1 MWLNHLKESSNSTA
15 HTKII
20 RGVWLLYLVITI
32 KMGPEILLTLCLVL
46 LNGFFVAAEFAIVKV
61 RISQIQVKA
70 ANSFTGR
77 IAESVVSNLDGYLA
91 ATQLGITLASL
102 GLGWIGEDV
111 MTKLILS
118 AMEGLRVPVDEAL
131 AHRIALPIAFS
142 VITVLHIVFGELAPK
157 TLAIRYPTSTTL
169 YTSVPLKAFYFVF
182 RPFIYILNGLA
193 NFILRLIGIQPV
205 PHAEIHS
212 EDELKLII
220 AESAEGGAIRASER
234 ELIQNVF
241 DFDDRTVR
249 QVLKPRNQIAAIN
262 VAMPID
268 EAIDYAIQEGYSRYP
283 VYEGSMDNIIGFILT
298 KDLLATLRTQHRQ
311 VDFRSMIRELLFI
324 SSSKKISQVLRQFQ
338 EQKNQMAIV
347 VNEFGGM
354 VGLVTLE
361 DIIEELVGDIQDETD
376 TEMPIVEK
384 VSDKIFRIQAQH
396 PLDEINAFLPTPLPE
411 SESYITLAGLIM
423 EHSEE
428 LPEEGQELIIHPYQ
442 VRIIDMV
449 QNSPSVIEMLFL
461 DVPSREGEE

>member
-1 MWLNHLKESSNSTA
+1 
-15 HTKII
+15 
-20 RGVWLLYLVITI
+20 
-32 KMGPEILLTLCLVL
+32 MGPEILLTFFLVF

-61 RISQIQVKA
+61 RMSQIQVKSGA
-70 ANSFTGR
+70 TFTAR

-111 MTKLILS
+111 MTKLILM
-118 AMEGLRVPVDEAL
+118 AMDGLNLQMSEEL
-131 AHRIALPIAFS
+131 AHRIALPVAFS

-157 TLAIRYPTSTTL
+157 SLAIRYPTSTTL

-182 RPFIYILNGLA
+182 RPFIYILNGFA

-220 AESAEGGAIRASER
+220 AESAEGGAIRPSER

-262 VAMPID
+262 VAMSID

-283 VYEGSMDNIIGFILT
+283 VYEINMDNIIGFILT
-298 KDLLATLRTQHRQ
+298 KDLLATLRRQ
-311 VDFRSMIRELLFI
+311 DRQIELRSMLRELLFI

-347 VNEFGGM
+347 VNEFGGI
-354 VGLVTLE
+354 VGLLTLE

-384 VSDKIFRIQAQH
+384 VSDTVFRIQAQH
-396 PLDEINAFLPTPLPE
+396 PVDEINAFLPSPLPE
-411 SESYITLAGLIM
+411 SETYVTLAGLIM
-423 EHSEE
+423 EQSEE

-442 VRIIDMV
+442 VRIVNLI
-449 QNSPSVIEMLFL
+449 QNSPAVIEVRVL
-461 DVPSREGEE
+461 DVPSRDGEEG

>member
-1 MWLNHLKESSNSTA
+1 MRQNLPLLKSVSL
-15 HTKII
+15 K
-20 RGVWLLYLVITI
+20 
-32 KMGPEILLTLCLVL
+32 
-46 LNGFFVAAEFAIVKV
+46 
-61 RISQIQVKA
+61 IQVKA
-70 ANSFTGR
+70 SESFAGR
-77 IAESVVSNLDGYLA
+77 IAEGVVNNLDGYLA

-102 GLGWIGEDV
+102 GLGWVGEDV
-111 MTKLILS
+111 MTKLIIGS
-118 AMEGLRVPVDEAL
+118 MEGLNLHLDEAL
-131 AHRIALPIAFS
+131 AHRIALPIAFA
-142 VITVLHIVFGELAPK
+142 VITVMHIVFGELAPK
-157 TLAIRYPTSTTL
+157 SLAIRYPTSTTL
-169 YTSVPLKAFYFVF
+169 YTSLPLRAFYFVF
-182 RPFIYILNGLA
+182 RPFIYILNGFA
-193 NFILRLIGIQPV
+193 NFILKSIGIQPV

-249 QVLKPRNQIAAIN
+249 QVLKPRNQISAIN

-268 EAIDYAIQEGYSRYP
+268 DAIDYAIHEGYSRYP
-283 VYEGSMDNIIGFILT
+283 VYEENMDNILGFILT
-298 KDLLATLRTQHRQ
+298 KDLLATLRGNRQ
-311 VDFRSMIRELLFI
+311 GTLRSMTRELLFI

-347 VNEFGGM
+347 VNEFGGI
-354 VGLVTLE
+354 VGLLTLE

-384 VSDKIFRIQAQH
+384 ISDNVFRVHAQH
-396 PLDEINAFLPTPLPE
+396 PVDEINAFLPFPLQE

-423 EHSEE
+423 EQSDE

-442 VRIIDMV
+442 VRIIDMI
-449 QNSPSVIEMLFL
+449 QNSPSIIELLLL
-461 DVPSREGEE
+461 DVPSRDKDE

>member
-1 MWLNHLKESSNSTA
+1 
-15 HTKII
+15 
-20 RGVWLLYLVITI
+20 
-32 KMGPEILLTLCLVL
+32 MGPEILLTIFLVL

-70 ANSFTGR
+70 GSSFTAR
-77 IAESVVSNLDGYLA
+77 IAESVVGNLDGYLA

-118 AMEGLRVPVDEAL
+118 AMHGLNLQMTEAL
-131 AHRIALPIAFS
+131 AHRIALPVAFS

-157 TLAIRYPTSTTL
+157 SLAIRYPTSTTL
-169 YTSVPLKAFYFVF
+169 YTSAPLKAFYFVF
-182 RPFIYILNGLA
+182 RPFIYILNGFA
-193 NFILRLIGIQPV
+193 NFILRMVGIQPV

-298 KDLLATLRTQHRQ
+298 KDLLATLRYDQRPT
-311 VDFRSMIRELLFI
+311 DFRGMIRELLFI

-347 VNEFGGM
+347 VNEFGGI
-354 VGLVTLE
+354 VGLLTLE

-384 VSDKIFRIQAQH
+384 VSDTVYRIQAQH
-396 PLDEINAFLPTPLPE
+396 PVDEINAFLPSPLPE
-411 SESYITLAGLIM
+411 SENYITLAGLIM
-423 EHSEE
+423 EQSEE
-428 LPEEGQELIIHPYQ
+428 LPEEGQELFIHPYQ
-442 VRIIDMV
+442 VKIVTLV
-449 QNSPSVIEMLFL
+449 QNSPSVIEAVVV
-461 DVPSREGEE
+461 DVPNGENEDN

>member
-1 MWLNHLKESSNSTA
+1 
-15 HTKII
+15 
-20 RGVWLLYLVITI
+20 
-32 KMGPEILLTLCLVL
+32 
-46 LNGFFVAAEFAIVKV
+46 
-61 RISQIQVKA
+61 
-70 ANSFTGR
+70 
-77 IAESVVSNLDGYLA
+77 
-91 ATQLGITLASL
+91 
-102 GLGWIGEDV
+102 
-111 MTKLILS
+111 MTKLILM
-118 AMEGLRVPVDEAL
+118 AMDGLNLQMSEEL
-131 AHRIALPIAFS
+131 AHRIALPVAFS

-157 TLAIRYPTSTTL
+157 SLAIRYPTSTTL

-182 RPFIYILNGLA
+182 RPFIYILNGFA

-220 AESAEGGAIRASER
+220 AESAEGGAIRPSER

-262 VAMPID
+262 VAMSID

-283 VYEGSMDNIIGFILT
+283 VYEINMDNIIGFILT
-298 KDLLATLRTQHRQ
+298 KDLLATLRRQ
-311 VDFRSMIRELLFI
+311 DRQIELRSMLRELLFI

-347 VNEFGGM
+347 VNEFGGI
-354 VGLVTLE
+354 VGLLTLE

-384 VSDKIFRIQAQH
+384 VSDTVFRIQAQH
-396 PLDEINAFLPTPLPE
+396 PVDEINAFLPSPLPE
-411 SESYITLAGLIM
+411 SETYVTLAGLIM
-423 EHSEE
+423 EQSEE

-442 VRIIDMV
+442 VRIVNLI
-449 QNSPSVIEMLFL
+449 QNSPAVIEVRVL
-461 DVPSREGEE
+461 DVPSRDGEEG